1 MVRVHSGLPLQIP
14 ASFSTCDFLPVFSFF
29 IVPAATPMRART
41 CGCPRFSF
49 RRGAGCLCWW
59 LGLVAAFSPE
69 AVFTFLHYLYSL
81 LLQFEH
87 AGAASIGHPDVS
99 PVKGDLDGECPHG
112 ESFEDGTIAS
122 SQLGHCVA
130 AAVGHPDVRSVRN
143 HANRE
148 LSHVERRRAFGSLR

>member
-81 LLQFEH
+81 LLQFGH

-99 PVKGDLDGECPHG
+99 PVKGDLEGECPHC
-112 ESFEDGTIAS
+112 ESFEHGAIAS
-122 SQLGHCVA
+122 SQLHHIVA
-130 AAVGHPDVRSVRN
+130 VLICHPNVGPVKDHHSGLCSNV
-143 HANRE
+143 
-148 LSHVERRRAFGSLR
+148 